1 VRPRRCSSLPEDL
14 TDMDRAASTA
24 TVSGPRVPWPETI
37 LTTGL
42 LSVPST
48 AGVWHS
54 SYWVMACARWFPQ
67 PLKYLLLTGEVV
79 GILGG
84 DGFTLPV
91 VSSVEVVEVEIEF
104 TDSARRAL
112 KSSMGGDEET
122 HVLIVS
128 AQSGG
133 CSGYLYDMEVSK
145 DPGVEGFQRMDV
157 DGVTVLVHDKDSA
170 MLNGIRIDFKDTL
183 MGGGFQIENPNAD
196 RSCGCGQSFG

>member
-1 VRPRRCSSLPEDL
+1 
-14 TDMDRAASTA
+14 
-24 TVSGPRVPWPETI
+24 
-37 LTTGL
+37 
-42 LSVPST
+42 
-48 AGVWHS
+48 
-54 SYWVMACARWFPQ
+54 MACARWFPQ

-112 KSSMGGDEET
+112 KSSMSGDEET

-170 MLNGIRIDFKDTL
+170 MLNGIQIDFKDTL